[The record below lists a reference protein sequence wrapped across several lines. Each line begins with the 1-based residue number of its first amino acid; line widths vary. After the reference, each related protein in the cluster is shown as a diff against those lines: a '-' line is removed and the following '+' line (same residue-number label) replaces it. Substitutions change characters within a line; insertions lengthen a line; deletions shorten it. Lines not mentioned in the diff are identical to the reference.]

1 LTNFSSLCYK
11 DLDLVHSRLFSLDRL
26 RLSRFA
32 AHLQRLCLR
41 QNFISTLDPEVFSL
55 LTNLVE
61 LDLYDN
67 KIKHVGAALNNLS
80 ALAVLDLSFN
90 LLKLVPD
97 TLHHLTSLRTVYFV
111 QNRISKITGLQ
122 GVGGTLRSLE
132 LGGNKLRVSASTF
145 SS

>member
-1 LTNFSSLCYK
+1 MFTAELY
-11 DLDLVHSRLFSLDRL
+11 
-26 RLSRFA
+26 
-32 AHLQRLCLR
+32 
-41 QNFISTLDPEVFSL
+41 LDPRPRGVLPLNESRRTRSIRQQDQACWRRLEQPFGSGVSVFLFFARRFGPQTSP
-55 LTNLVE
+55 
-61 LDLYDN
+61 DP
-67 KIKHVGAALNNLS
+67 S
-80 ALAVLDLSFN
+80 VLDLSFN

-132 LGGNKLRVSASTF
+132 LGGNKLRVSFNTI